1 LESPYTIVIDDLER
15 ALAQSAIG
23 GHLANLIQETDLG
36 WIFFGET
43 RVSSQKQ
50 GLLLEPDLTV
60 CLQSTVQESRVE
72 LRRIP
77 DRKTKPYLELEGCPD
92 LLIEVLTEDSVRPFP
107 HLCAKV
113 GIPEIWR
120 VDLQDGGLH
129 FRIHSLQD
137 SNYAVIE
144 PDPEG
149 WVRSS
154 ELGLDFRL
162 LRRRADPAPW
172 RYTLEHR
179 SA

>member
-1 LESPYTIVIDDLER
+1 MEAPYTIVIDDIER

-23 GHLANLIQETDLG
+23 GRLANLIYETGRG

-43 RVSSQKQ
+43 RFASRRHRFF
-50 GLLLEPDLTV
+50 LEPDLTV
-60 CLQSTVQESRVE
+60 CLRDSVQEGRVD

-77 DRKTKPYLELEGCPD
+77 GRNSKPYLEIEGCPD
-92 LLIEVLTEDSVRPFP
+92 VLVEVVTEDSSRPFP
-107 HLCAKV
+107 HACAEI
-113 GIPEIWR
+113 GIPEVWR
-120 VDLQDGGLH
+120 VDLRDKDLRFGLH
-129 FRIHSLQD
+129 SLR
-137 SNYAVIE
+137 NGAYATIE

-149 WVRSS
+149 WVRSPQ
-154 ELGLDFRL
+154 LGLDFRL